1 MNRPS
6 SIIRFEQ
13 FYGGYISVA
22 MASAVVN
29 WPAFS
34 ASPDLQRATET
45 IGAFYFPTV
54 MAASFGLPL
63 LLWYFSGHRR
73 SAIARWIIFA
83 LCAANLAALM
93 IALAS
98 GRYPD
103 GLVGALGALGTMM
116 YVAAAAM
123 LFQPDARRWFG
134 KSAI

>member
-13 FYGGYISVA
+13 FYGGYIGVG

-34 ASPDLQRATET
+34 ASPDMQRATET
-45 IGAFYFPTV
+45 IGAFYLPTV
-54 MAASFGLPL
+54 MVASFVLPL
-63 LLWYFSGHRR
+63 LLWFFVAYRR
-73 SAIARWIIFA
+73 STIARWIIVA
-83 LCAANLAALM
+83 LCAANLAGLTV
-93 IALAS
+93 ALAS

-134 KSAI
+134 KSPI